1 MDISII
7 LVFLGVFLLSYFLTK
22 KKQNLPPGYFGIP
35 FIGSLSLLRK
45 FPGRRPHVVLYE
57 ESKRFGP
64 IFRWYIG
71 RQMFVGLNGYDVI
84 NEALVKKADAFS
96 DRPTFINVLN
106 AALPSSPDEKGV
118 LFCQYNAAWREM
130 RRFSLHALRD
140 FGVGKTSIEEQ
151 IMVETEAVTSILQSL
166 KGEPT
171 AMDAI
176 MQKLVGNVIYSIIFG
191 KRYEYDDPNFDMVRS
206 LTNVAVS
213 GSGAVGIANFLPGFI
228 TRILNKEEAEIERKR
243 KETFISIRKYIYEQI
258 DEHEATFDED
268 NIRDFVDIYLK
279 TSSQADGSV
288 KKFIT
293 KGNMFRVIIDLF
305 LAGSETT
312 SNTLDWAFLLMI
324 EFPEVQ
330 KKCQQEIE
338 KVFGDKCI
346 EYAERNKLVYVNAT
360 IMEIQRYS
368 TIVPL
373 NVVHYTSK
381 DTTLA
386 GYDIPKDTMVVP
398 SLYSVSM
405 DETYFPN
412 PTKFIPERFID
423 KDGKMVKNEALIPFS
438 AGPRTCLG
446 EPLARMELFLVFVNL
461 LQRFTFTR
469 ERPDQ
474 PHSLNAKTNQIT
486 NAPKPYKL
494 KAMKRQ

>member
-1 MDISII
+1 MNGTLPNTLQPKVEVQNYVGQTIVINTSSLNLTKLAMDISII
-7 LVFLGVFLLSYFLTK
+7 VVFLGVFLLSYFLTK

-35 FIGSLSLLRK
+35 FIGSLSILRK
-45 FPGRRPHVVLYE
+45 FPGRRPHVVLYG

-71 RQMFVGLNGYDVI
+71 RQMFVALNGYDVI

-106 AALPSSPDEKGV
+106 AALPSNPDEKGV
-118 LFCQYNAAWREM
+118 IFCQYNAEWREM

-228 TRILNKEEAEIERKR
+228 TRILNKE
-243 KETFISIRKYIYEQI
+243 
-258 DEHEATFDED
+258 
-268 NIRDFVDIYLK
+268 
-279 TSSQADGSV
+279 
-288 KKFIT
+288 
-293 KGNMFRVIIDLF
+293 
-305 LAGSETT
+305 
-312 SNTLDWAFLLMI
+312 
-324 EFPEVQ
+324 
-330 KKCQQEIE
+330 
-338 KVFGDKCI
+338 VFGDKCI
-346 EYAERNKLVYVNAT
+346 EYAGRNKLVYVNAT

-373 NVVHYTSK
+373 NVIHYTSK

-405 DETYFPN
+405 DEKYFPN
-412 PTKFIPERFID
+412 PTNFIPERFID
-423 KDGKMVKNEALIPFS
+423 KDGKMVKNEAVIPFS

-474 PHSLNAKTNQIT
+474 PHSLDAKTNQIT